1 MKKYILTLLFAL
13 MAAAAVQAQSYEEFQ
28 ENLKEA
34 KAGNDVAQ
42 YNVGLYYHNGWSGV
56 KQDYQQAAYWYRKSA
71 DQGFADAQVNL
82 GYLYNYGL
90 GVAQSNQQAVYWYRR
105 AADQGNEMAQT
116 NLAHMYYYGKGVD
129 EDYVQAAYWYRKAA
143 DQGYSAA
150 QREIGNCYY
159 SGKGVSQDYK
169 QAAYWYE
176 KAAVQGD
183 VDAQS
188 DLARMYHFGNG
199 VSQDY
204 AKAVQ
209 WYKKA
214 AEQGDFF
221 SQYNLADLYYEGK
234 DVPRDYSQAAYWYRK
249 ASEYVINPDNKLD
262 ALYKFFIVSS
272 QCRLGLLYEQGLGVT
287 QNYSEAIALY
297 KRAISIGDYAE
308 PYFRLG
314 VCYENGRGV
323 QKNISKAIECYE
335 IAAEDDYAEALTRLG
350 DFYYEGIGVVK
361 DYEQAA
367 EYYIDAAYE
376 DDPKGTYMLG
386 YFYETGLVAGKKID
400 DAAYYYKKAA
410 ELGSEPAIAGL
421 KRVYDADKDNS
432 FVFQWISENQG
443 STNPYAQY
451 VSGCYRFEGH
461 KLEQDYD
468 KAKTLL
474 DNASAG
480 GVKDADRILND
491 PANAKIW
498 RKVETDRKR
507 AEAKAEREYR
517 LWKFGRYMSTFN
529 CPKGY
534 TRPFGVSVGYVSK
547 RWDNIWSDGSKE
559 HSSVFDDTKL
569 INGVQAGVRWEPQ
582 LKYGFGFDTGLYYE
596 YYQDKSDMMDDGD
609 GYGPYF
615 VRMSEHCLHFPAH
628 VEYRLN
634 FTEDFQVFFYG
645 GVALDFVLY
654 GKFDYFDEGYE
665 EPFGTLDEE
674 IYAGEVLPDVKRFN
688 ASWSF
693 GGGVRFMAFQLN
705 AGTRMGFYNMSS
717 SPDYKVYQNNPFL
730 ISLSFMF

>member
-13 MAAAAVQAQSYEEFQ
+13 MAAVAVQAQSYEQFQ

-34 KAGNDVAQ
+34 KAGNGVAQ

-71 DQGFADAQVNL
+71 DQGYSSAQLNL
-82 GYLYNYGL
+82 GYLYSKGL
-90 GVAQSNQQAVYWYRR
+90 GVSQDQQQAVYWYRK
-105 AADQGNEMAQT
+105 AAEQGEVIAMS
-116 NLAHMYYYGKGVD
+116 NLGDHYYAGEGIGR
-129 EDYVQAAYWYRKAA
+129 DYQQAVYWYRKAA
-143 DQGYSAA
+143 DQGNSAGMNGLG
-150 QREIGNCYY
+150 ICYLN
-159 SGKGVSQDYK
+159 GKGVTQDYQ
-169 QAAYWYE
+169 QA
-176 KAAVQGD
+176 V
-183 VDAQS
+183 
-188 DLARMYHFGNG
+188 
-199 VSQDY
+199 
-204 AKAVQ
+204 
-209 WYKKA
+209 
-214 AEQGDFF
+214 
-221 SQYNLADLYYEGK
+221 
-234 DVPRDYSQAAYWYRK
+234 YWYRK
-249 ASEYVINPDNKLD
+249 AT
-262 ALYKFFIVSS
+262 
-272 QCRLGLLYEQGLGVT
+272 EQGYAVAKSNLAICYYAGEGVAQDYEKAYELT
-287 QNYSEAIALY
+287 LEALEEMEDPETMAV
-297 KRAISIGDYAE
+297 
-308 PYFRLG
+308 PYNLLAT
-314 VCYENGRGV
+314 CYYHGRGV
-323 QKNISKAIECYE
+323 AKDEEMAEDLYKLAISYGSMEAKANLGGVYYDKGDYTEAFPLLSDAAADGIDSAQFMLGCMYRWGYGVTRNEDIAIRWYKLAAEQGHEKAIACLDAMYFDE
-335 IAAEDDYAEALTRLG
+335 EAPEAFDWVKKRAQEGDAYSQYRLG
-350 DFYYEGIGVVK
+350 KFYMEGTVV
-361 DYEQAA
+361 
-367 EYYIDAAYE
+367 
-376 DDPKGTYMLG
+376 
-386 YFYETGLVAGKKID
+386 
-400 DAAYYYKKAA
+400 
-410 ELGSEPAIAGL
+410 
-421 KRVYDADKDNS
+421 
-432 FVFQWISENQG
+432 
-443 STNPYAQY
+443 
-451 VSGCYRFEGH
+451 
-461 KLEQDYD
+461 EQDYD
-468 KAKTLL
+468 EAKKWLDKAAQQDNVQAIVLL
-474 DNASAG
+474 EAKS
-480 GVKDADRILND
+480 
-491 PANAKIW
+491 NAKIW
-498 RKVETDRKR
+498 KKVETDRKR

-517 LWKFGRYMSTFN
+517 LWKFGKYMSTFN

-547 RWDNIWSDGSKE
+547 RWENIWSDGSKE

-654 GKFDYFDEGYE
+654 GKFDYFDEGYD

>member
-1 MKKYILTLLFAL
+1 MKKCILTLLFAL
-13 MAAAAVQAQSYEEFQ
+13 MAALAAQAQSYEHFQ

-56 KQDYQQAAYWYRKSA
+56 KQDYQQASYWYRKSA
-71 DQGFADAQVNL
+71 DQGYADAQLNL
-82 GYLYNYGL
+82 GYLYGEGL
-90 GVAQSNQQAVYWYRR
+90 GVEQNNQ
-105 AADQGNEMAQT
+105 
-116 NLAHMYYYGKGVD
+116 
-129 EDYVQAAYWYRKAA
+129 QAAYWYRKAA
-143 DQGYSAA
+143 DQGEAYA
-150 QREIGNCYY
+150 QFNLGYL
-159 SGKGVSQDYK
+159 
-169 QAAYWYE
+169 YE
-176 KAAVQGD
+176 KGLG
-183 VDAQS
+183 VDQS
-188 DLARMYHFGNG
+188 D
-199 VSQDY
+199 QQ
-204 AKAVQ
+204 AV
-209 WYKKA
+209 
-214 AEQGDFF
+214 
-221 SQYNLADLYYEGK
+221 
-234 DVPRDYSQAAYWYRK
+234 YWYRK
-249 ASEYVINPDNKLD
+249 AADQGDPEGMNG
-262 ALYKFFIVSS
+262 
-272 QCRLGLLYEQGLGVT
+272 LGSCYIDGKGVT
-287 QNYSEAIALY
+287 QDYQQAVYWYRKATEQGSAVAKYNLALRYYHGEGVGQDYGKAYELTLEALEEMDDPEDMASPYNLLAICYYNGHGVAKDEEMAEELYKLAISYGSMGAKANLGGVYYNKGDYTEAFPLLSDAAADGIASAQYLLGCMYRWGDGVTRNEDIAIRWYKLAAAQGHEKAIACLDAMY
-297 KRAISIGDYAE
+297 FDEEAPEAFDWVKKRAQEGDAYSQ
-308 PYFRLG
+308 YRLG
-314 VCYENGRGV
+314 
-323 QKNISKAIECYE
+323 K
-335 IAAEDDYAEALTRLG
+335 
-350 DFYYEGIGVVK
+350 FYMEGTVV
-361 DYEQAA
+361 
-367 EYYIDAAYE
+367 
-376 DDPKGTYMLG
+376 
-386 YFYETGLVAGKKID
+386 
-400 DAAYYYKKAA
+400 
-410 ELGSEPAIAGL
+410 
-421 KRVYDADKDNS
+421 
-432 FVFQWISENQG
+432 
-443 STNPYAQY
+443 
-451 VSGCYRFEGH
+451 
-461 KLEQDYD
+461 EQDYD
-468 KAKTLL
+468 EAKKWLDKAAQQDNVQAIVLL
-474 DNASAG
+474 EAKS
-480 GVKDADRILND
+480 
-491 PANAKIW
+491 NAKIW
-498 RKVETDRKR
+498 KKVETDRKR

-547 RWDNIWSDGSKE
+547 RWENIWSDGSKE

-654 GKFDYFDEGYE
+654 GKFDYFNEGYD

>member
-13 MAAAAVQAQSYEEFQ
+13 MAAVAVQAQSYEQFQ

-34 KAGNDVAQ
+34 KAGNGVAQ

-71 DQGFADAQVNL
+71 DQGYADAQLNL
-82 GYLYNYGL
+82 GYLYGKGL
-90 GVAQSNQQAVYWYRR
+90 GVEQNYQ
-105 AADQGNEMAQT
+105 
-116 NLAHMYYYGKGVD
+116 
-129 EDYVQAAYWYRKAA
+129 QAAYWYRKAA
-143 DQGYSAA
+143 DQGEAYAQSNLGYLYEKGLGVDQSDQQAVYWYRKAA
-150 QREIGNCYY
+150 DQGVVSVMFCLGRVYDIGKGIAQDYDQAVYWYRKAADQGDPEGMNGLGSCYFD
-159 SGKGVSQDYK
+159 GKGVTQDYQ
-169 QAAYWYE
+169 QAVYWY
-176 KAAVQGD
+176 
-183 VDAQS
+183 
-188 DLARMYHFGNG
+188 R
-199 VSQDY
+199 
-204 AKAVQ
+204 
-209 WYKKA
+209 KA
-214 AEQGDFF
+214 AEQG
-221 SQYNLADLYYEGK
+221 SAAAKYNLALRYYHGEGVGQDYGKAYELTLEALEEMDDPEEMASPYNLLAICYDNGHGVAKDEEMAEELYKLAISYGSMEAKANLGGVYYNKGDYTEAFPLLSDAAADGIDNAQYLLGCMYRWGDGVTRNEDIAIRWYKLAAAQGHEKAIACLDDMYFDEEAPEAFDWVKKRAQEG
-234 DVPRDYSQAAYWYRK
+234 DAYSQY
-249 ASEYVINPDNKLD
+249 
-262 ALYKFFIVSS
+262 
-272 QCRLGLLYEQGLGVT
+272 RLG
-287 QNYSEAIALY
+287 
-297 KRAISIGDYAE
+297 K
-308 PYFRLG
+308 
-314 VCYENGRGV
+314 
-323 QKNISKAIECYE
+323 
-335 IAAEDDYAEALTRLG
+335 
-350 DFYYEGIGVVK
+350 FYMEGTVV
-361 DYEQAA
+361 
-367 EYYIDAAYE
+367 
-376 DDPKGTYMLG
+376 
-386 YFYETGLVAGKKID
+386 
-400 DAAYYYKKAA
+400 
-410 ELGSEPAIAGL
+410 
-421 KRVYDADKDNS
+421 
-432 FVFQWISENQG
+432 
-443 STNPYAQY
+443 
-451 VSGCYRFEGH
+451 
-461 KLEQDYD
+461 EQDYD
-468 KAKTLL
+468 EAKKWLDKAAQQDNVQAIVLL
-474 DNASAG
+474 EAKS
-480 GVKDADRILND
+480 
-491 PANAKIW
+491 NAKIW
-498 RKVETDRKR
+498 KKVETDRKR

-517 LWKFGRYMSTFN
+517 LWKFGKYMSTFN

-547 RWDNIWSDGSKE
+547 RWENIWPDGSKE

-654 GKFDYFDEGYE
+654 GKFDYFDEGYD

>member
-13 MAAAAVQAQSYEEFQ
+13 MAAVAAQAQSYEHFQ

-34 KAGNDVAQ
+34 KAGNRLAQ

-71 DQGFADAQVNL
+71 DQGYADAQLNL
-82 GYLYNYGL
+82 GYLYEKGL
-90 GVAQSNQQAVYWYRR
+90 GVSQDSQQAVYWYRK
-105 AADQGNEMAQT
+105 AAEQGNVSAMF
-116 NLAHMYYYGKGVD
+116 NLGSCYHDGNGVTQDCQQAVYWSRKAAEQGHGAAMCRLGNCYYEGECVD
-129 EDYVQAAYWYRKAA
+129 QDYQQAVYWYRKAA
-143 DQGYSAA
+143 DQGVSS
-150 QREIGNCYY
+150 GMNSLGHCY
-159 SGKGVSQDYK
+159 KD
-169 QAAYWYE
+169 
-176 KAAVQGD
+176 
-183 VDAQS
+183 
-188 DLARMYHFGNG
+188 GNG
-199 VSQDY
+199 VTQDY
-204 AKAVQ
+204 QQAV
-209 WYKKA
+209 
-214 AEQGDFF
+214 
-221 SQYNLADLYYEGK
+221 
-234 DVPRDYSQAAYWYRK
+234 YWYRK
-249 ASEYVINPDNKLD
+249 ADEQGSAAAKYNLAVCYYYGEGVGQDYEKAYELTLEALEEMDDPEEMALPYNLLAIFYDNGQGVAKD
-262 ALYKFFIVSS
+262 EEMAEELYKLAISYGSMEAKANLGGVYYNKGDYTEAFPLLSDAAADGLNSAQYLLGCMYRSGSGVTKNEDIAIRWYKLAAAQGHEKAIACLDDMYFDEEAPEAFDWVKKRAQEGDAYS
-272 QCRLGLLYEQGLGVT
+272 QYRLG
-287 QNYSEAIALY
+287 
-297 KRAISIGDYAE
+297 K
-308 PYFRLG
+308 
-314 VCYENGRGV
+314 
-323 QKNISKAIECYE
+323 
-335 IAAEDDYAEALTRLG
+335 
-350 DFYYEGIGVVK
+350 FYMEGTVV
-361 DYEQAA
+361 
-367 EYYIDAAYE
+367 
-376 DDPKGTYMLG
+376 
-386 YFYETGLVAGKKID
+386 
-400 DAAYYYKKAA
+400 
-410 ELGSEPAIAGL
+410 
-421 KRVYDADKDNS
+421 
-432 FVFQWISENQG
+432 
-443 STNPYAQY
+443 
-451 VSGCYRFEGH
+451 
-461 KLEQDYD
+461 EQDYD
-468 KAKTLL
+468 EAKKWLDKAAQQDNVQAIVLL
-474 DNASAG
+474 EAKS
-480 GVKDADRILND
+480 
-491 PANAKIW
+491 NAKIW
-498 RKVETDRKR
+498 KKVETDRKR
-507 AEAKAEREYR
+507 AEAKADREYR
-517 LWKFGRYMSTFN
+517 LWKFGKYMSTFN

-547 RWDNIWSDGSKE
+547 RWENIWSGGSKE

-654 GKFDYFDEGYE
+654 GKFDYFDEGYD